1 MRKQLLA
8 TAAALGF
15 AISGGA
21 AHATLSYTIWN
32 GVLPGSHSADP
43 ASVPTTGLFA
53 SFTSESPINFV
64 NNGSDIPDGSDNTF
78 ADFFSSNGTNPGGIP
93 PSLTAAQL
101 ATVMSTTDDTSDVST
116 FITITET
123 FKLATASSVPLSIS
137 HDDGGTI
144 YIDGSFACG
153 NPAESS
159 ENTEAC
165 SVPVSAGTHS
175 LTVYY
180 TEDNGAP
187 ADLVASIPKE
197 VPEPATLAI
206 LGAGLVGLG
215 AARRWRKNP

>member
-1 MRKQLLA
+1 MCLRHD
-8 TAAALGF
+8 T
-15 AISGGA
+15 
-21 AHATLSYTIWN
+21 
-32 GVLPGSHSADP
+32 
-43 ASVPTTGLFA
+43 
-53 SFTSESPINFV
+53 
-64 NNGSDIPDGSDNTF
+64 
-78 ADFFSSNGTNPGGIP
+78 ADFFSSNGANPGGIP

-101 ATVMSTTDDTSDVST
+101 ATVMSTTDNTADVST

-123 FKLATASSVPLSIS
+123 FKLATASSVPLSIT

-153 NPAESS
+153 DPAEASV
-159 ENTEAC
+159 NTETC

-197 VPEPATLAI
+197 VPEPASLAI
-206 LGAGLVGLG
+206 LAGWS
-215 AARRWRKNP
+215 ASARRVGGVIIHNRRRLSGGISSDAASAPAKPEIAALPTRLPG